1 MITLKGILVKFEMS
15 IKLQLVPTLVLVVFH
30 WSTVN
35 FLRSIP
41 IKKTDSPSLSSYQL
55 LLREE

>member
-1 MITLKGILVKFEMS
+1 MITLKGILVKFEMP
-15 IKLQLVPTLVLVVFH
+15 IKLQLMPTLVLVVFH

-35 FLRSIP
+35 FLRFIP
-41 IKKTDSPSLSSYQL
+41 IKKTDSPSLNSYQL